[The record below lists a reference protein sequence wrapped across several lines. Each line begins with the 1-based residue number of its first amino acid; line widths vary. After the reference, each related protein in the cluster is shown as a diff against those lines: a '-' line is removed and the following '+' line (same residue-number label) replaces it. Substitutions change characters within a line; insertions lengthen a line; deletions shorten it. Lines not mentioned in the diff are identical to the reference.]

1 MQKYKLIGRYVSVF
15 SLFCGDTQLMQITD
29 YINTDLKPLEALQK
43 VSEVKKAFKKNSL
56 THLPVVSG
64 NHWMGLMPN
73 EDLSDL
79 DDNMHLSDYEYLLE
93 HFFVKENTGWL
104 DVLGGFVK
112 NETNLMPLVNHQ
124 NQYLGY
130 YALED
135 VLDLFYDT
143 PFLKEEGHLIE
154 ISMHSKEY
162 SMSKICQITE
172 ANNAR
177 LLGAMVSGFDVEH
190 VRVTLKVNQTAVN
203 PLLQTF
209 RRYGFEIVSEH
220 DEDRLMSNLKERS
233 EYLKRY
239 LNI

>member
-1 MQKYKLIGRYVSVF
+1 MLAYFHYFARGTKR
-15 SLFCGDTQLMQITD
+15 MQITD
-29 YINTDLKPLEALQK
+29 FINTDLKPLEAQQK
-43 VSEVKKAFKKNSL
+43 VSEVKKAFKKNRL

-64 NHWMGLMPN
+64 NHWVGLMPN

-79 DDNMHLSDYEYLLE
+79 DDQLQLSDYEYLFE
-93 HFFVKENTGWL
+93 HFFVNENTGWL
-104 DVLGGFVK
+104 DVLGGFVR
-112 NETNLMPLVNHQ
+112 NETNLIPLVNQQ
-124 NQYLGY
+124 NQYIGY

-154 ISMHSKEY
+154 ISMLTKDY

-177 LLGAMVSGFDVEH
+177 LLGAMVSGFDGEH
-190 VRVTLKVNQTAVN
+190 IRVMLKVNQTAVN

-209 RRYGFEIVSEH
+209 RRYGFEVLSEH
-220 DEDRLMSNLKERS
+220 EEDRLKSNLKERS